1 MPTAVAGGRTF
12 KQVNPGNAHTCAVG
26 TDARA
31 YCWGYNGFGQLG
43 DGGTSDRST
52 PHAVGD
58 GRSYTQVVA
67 GVSYTCGVTGGK
79 RAFCWGEN
87 GFGELGNASMV
98 ERHVPTAVADGLELS
113 GISPG
118 SGHHTCALSP
128 SNVVYCWGHNIY
140 GQLGLGFTFGPDL
153 CTVAALSCSI
163 RPRQI
168 VAPS

>member
-1 MPTAVAGGRTF
+1 MPTAVAGGLTF

-31 YCWGYNGFGQLG
+31 YCWGYNGLGQLG
-43 DGGTSDRST
+43 DGSTSNGST

-67 GVSYTCGVTGGK
+67 GVSYTCGVTTGK

-87 GFGELGNASMV
+87 GFGELGDASVV
-98 ERHVPTAVADGLELS
+98 ERTSRP
-113 GISPG
+113 PG
-118 SGHHTCALSP
+118 PALSSWMGSVP
-128 SNVVYCWGHNIY
+128 GRGTTPALLPRTMSSTAGGTTSTASSDWVSHSA
-140 GQLGLGFTFGPDL
+140 DL
-153 CTVAALSCSI
+153 RTVAALSCSI

-168 VAPS
+168 VPPS